1 MMSSAATNNANN
13 NNGNNKAEMHIQAL
27 SQKNHRLAKE
37 LVRFVF
43 IVVGVNSCCL
53 LWCDRIV
60 YFGTAYLFIVGLN
73 YNVTS
78 AY

>member
-1 MMSSAATNNANN
+1 MSAAANTNANN

-43 IVVGVNSCCL
+43 MWL
-53 LWCDRIV
+53 E
-60 YFGTAYLFIVGLN
+60 
-73 YNVTS
+73 
-78 AY
+78 